1 MKIIFKGGSNE
12 FKKCDE
18 KLMKQFY
25 FINNLVLLEQFQKF
39 FKSFLAKMSRKNV
52 RYSRAEISHNNLLK
66 IKFSSTQNYY
76 YYKDII
82 LEIF

>member
-39 FKSFLAKMSRKNV
+39 FKSFLVQKMARQ
-52 RYSRAEISHNNLLK
+52 ISSLIHPPHF
-66 IKFSSTQNYY
+66 IHFG
-76 YYKDII
+76 I
-82 LEIF
+82 